1 MSIGL
6 GKRILRTCRSL
17 SATGVVAALG
27 LVLDPA
33 SSALA
38 QTGIPTDRVG
48 GRQEASHPLC
58 AQSRSQDRK
67 SRLAWLDGISR
78 REPAHL
84 LIHAENIYTGQLDL
98 PARSL
103 QAALEEAGRQGVP
116 QAQYN
121 LLFLVYNR
129 WVSGEQL
136 SQQEVSDA
144 LAKVQIGTFRG
155 QLAFKMGY
163 IYSLLREHVLQVTDG
178 PTLEG
183 YRLAAGYG
191 NADAAYRYV
200 VGVLQHRPEQV
211 VADPE
216 LRRYLKK
223 LVNTLSGRSSQ
234 LMGLRGVLWST
245 GFFEGGPEA
254 RTYYGQLYKRVS
266 ERMATRASGNPGPPD
281 RPVTKVDRD
290 AERLIRVQGL
300 ISVTIA
306 VDYEYVCQQ

>member
-1 MSIGL
+1 MAAAATLGL
-6 GKRILRTCRSL
+6 
-17 SATGVVAALG
+17 ALG
-27 LVLDPA
+27 PA
-33 SSALA
+33 SSANA
-38 QTGIPTDRVG
+38 QTGIPTDRIG
-48 GRQEASHPLC
+48 GRQEATHPLC
-58 AQSRSQDRK
+58 GLSRAQDRK
-67 SRLAWLDGISR
+67 NRLAWLDGISR

-98 PARSL
+98 PMRSL
-103 QAALEEAGRQGVP
+103 QSALEESARQGLP

-121 LLFLVYNR
+121 LLFLVYSR
-129 WVSGEQL
+129 WVAGEQVT
-136 SQQEVSDA
+136 QQEVADA

-163 IYSLLREHVLQVTDG
+163 IYSLLREYVLQVTDG

-200 VGVLQHRPEQV
+200 VGVLQHRSEQV
-211 VADPE
+211 SADPE

-234 LMGLRGVLWST
+234 LMALRGVLWKT
-245 GFFEGGPEA
+245 GFFEGTPQA
-254 RTYYGQLYKRVS
+254 RAYYGQLYKRVS
-266 ERMATRASGNPGPPD
+266 ELMGARAAGNQGAAA
-281 RPVTKVDRD
+281 RAVTKVDRD
-290 AERLIRVQGL
+290 AERLIQVQHL

-306 VDYEYVCQQ
+306 VDYEFVCQQ